1 MTKYAELPNGKRIP
15 FPDDMS
21 EDKMRRAVRAELGLG
36 NEDILDGLDLIAK
49 KLDDLQRQSSKE
61 QPLTVKIDPLADS
74 LKTLNKTMKEIGSN
88 LDLQSFQSEQFN
100 KTLKAV
106 EAASEQT
113 VKAITKS
120 FTPLLQTTERLSKA
134 VIDLSKDMKEAI
146 DHSTQAIQ
154 ADLKA
159 TMKAVLAVESVA
171 KDMQIVALKVTDAVE
186 MLEAT
191 SKLKKKAVRNSDG
204 SWTLETSGLRK
215 H

>member
-15 FPDDMS
+15 FPDDVS

-49 KLDDLQRQSSKE
+49 KLEDLPKKQKE
-61 QPLTVKIDPLADS
+61 PIPVDLTPIAAALKI
-74 LKTLNKTMKEIGSN
+74 LNQTMKDVTAN
-88 LDLQSFQSEQFN
+88 LDLQAFQSEQFN

-134 VIDLSKDMKEAI
+134 VTDLSKDMGDAI
-146 DHSTQAIQ
+146 EHSTAAIQ

-159 TMKAVLAVESVA
+159 TMKAVVAVEHLA
-171 KDMQIVALKVTDAVE
+171 KDMAIVALKVTDAVDA
-186 MLEAT
+186 LEAN
-191 SKLKKKAVRNSDG
+191 SRLKKKAVRNTDG
-204 SWTLETSGLRK
+204 SWSLESSGLRK